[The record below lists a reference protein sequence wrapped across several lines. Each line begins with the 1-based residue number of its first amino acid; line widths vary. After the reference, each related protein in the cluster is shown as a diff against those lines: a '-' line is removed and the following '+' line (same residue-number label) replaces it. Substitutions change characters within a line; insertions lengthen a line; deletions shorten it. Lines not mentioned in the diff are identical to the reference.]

1 MKRKIPV
8 SYKKAGDRMA
18 GVLGEDVRLKCLHP
32 GENDGGEADRNE
44 DSLVVL
50 VEYGAFRLLLTGDVG
65 VDGEKEILA
74 RESISPVTVLKAG
87 HHGSDSST
95 SEEFLRELDPDYVG
109 FSYGRG
115 NRYGH
120 PAEAVVERCQT
131 SGAKIM
137 RQEKVVPLR
146 S

>member
-1 MKRKIPV
+1 M
-8 SYKKAGDRMA
+8 
-18 GVLGEDVRLKCLHP
+18 
-32 GENDGGEADRNE
+32 
-44 DSLVVL
+44 L

-95 SEEFLRELDPDYVG
+95 SEEFLRELDPDYVV

-131 SGAKIM
+131 SGAKIYETGKSGAIEVLTDGE
-137 RQEKVVPLR
+137 RVRVQGWLDRPGGI
-146 S
+146 